1 MTQSQFMY
9 ELMKELDGMSDEKK
23 YDIMND
29 YTGFFSEQTDN
40 GRSPEEII
48 SMLHSPK
55 EIAESY
61 KKGKPV
67 ELDVFASGSEDDT
80 PAYKRVVKFI
90 LLIPCALVIVPLS
103 ALAGALLVALSV
115 VLCVAGVAVSVYL
128 GGRRIIKKF
137 ASSLS
142 FGFIIIGIGGILFT
156 FSFVMLCVSFIQL
169 TAKMVKSFPNYM
181 GRVLNNTDRSVK

>member
-115 VLCVAGVAVSVYL
+115 VLCVAGVAVSVYSF
-128 GGRRIIKKF
+128 F